1 MLKTLGSQIREYK
14 KDSLLTPVFMILE
27 VIMETVI
34 PLLMAFIID
43 DGVEKGDIHHIYMV
57 GAAMVLIAALGLLF
71 GVLGGKYGA
80 RASSGFARNL
90 RKAMYE
96 NIQTFSF
103 SNIDKYSTAGLVT
116 RLTTDVTN
124 IQNAYHPAY
133 VCARTVQH
141 DLRDGDGVCDQRETG
156 IGLSDS
162 GDLSWR
168 MPCAHHPSGNKI
180 F

>member
-1 MLKTLGSQIREYK
+1 MLKTLGSQIREFK
-14 KDSLLTPVFMILE
+14 KDSLLTPVFMISE

-34 PLLMAFIID
+34 PLLMASIID

-57 GAAMVLIAALGLLF
+57 GAAMVLIAVLGLLF

-103 SNIDKYSTAGLVT
+103 SNIDKYSTAG
-116 RLTTDVTN
+116 
-124 IQNAYHPAY
+124 
-133 VCARTVQH
+133 
-141 DLRDGDGVCDQRETG
+141 DQRETG
-156 IGLSDS
+156 ISLSGS